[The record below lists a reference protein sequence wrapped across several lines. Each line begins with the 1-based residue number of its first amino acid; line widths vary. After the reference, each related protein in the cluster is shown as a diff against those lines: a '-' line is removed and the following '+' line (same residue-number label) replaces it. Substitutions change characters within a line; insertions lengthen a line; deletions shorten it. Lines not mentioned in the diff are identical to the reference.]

1 MRTLRLIYLCATLG
15 SLSSA
20 RWVLDYERE
29 EARNE
34 RA

>member
-1 MRTLRLIYLCATLG
+1 MSAIRLICLWATLG
-15 SLSSA
+15 SLSAA

-34 RA
+34 RT